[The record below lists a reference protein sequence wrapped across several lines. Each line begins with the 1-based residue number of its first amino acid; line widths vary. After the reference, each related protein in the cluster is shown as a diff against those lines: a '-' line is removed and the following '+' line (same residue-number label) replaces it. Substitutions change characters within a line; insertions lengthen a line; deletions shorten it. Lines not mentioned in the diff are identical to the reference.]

1 MKTLRENNQNLSQE
15 ALSLA
20 KETYAKFYT
29 NLEENLNSL
38 TQGLI
43 TQFSNVMQKNE
54 TLLQSFDDKIS
65 SFSSTLEGFEGS
77 TKTSFENL
85 NTHFKN
91 LCVQYIK
98 LMQASM
104 QANIKNQNQATQE
117 LHKAVQAIE
126 INVKTITASSDTLL
140 TKQKETLEAVVT
152 HFKTNTDEIVR
163 QGALIHENLGT
174 NLEALDSKMEQMT
187 QSFANNYEWF
197 LKKVKEIMGVA

>member
-1 MKTLRENNQNLSQE
+1 
-15 ALSLA
+15 
-20 KETYAKFYT
+20 
-29 NLEENLNSL
+29 
-38 TQGLI
+38 
-43 TQFSNVMQKNE
+43 MQKNE

-163 QGALIHENLGT
+163 QRGINP
-174 NLEALDSKMEQMT
+174 
-187 QSFANNYEWF
+187 
-197 LKKVKEIMGVA
+197 